1 MASPGTLMFTFVGG
15 WVIILT
21 IPGIYQHSFQLQL
34 LSCYATNQSVHNWRH
49 LVAVPN
55 VFSLKSV

>member
-1 MASPGTLMFTFVGG
+1 MASPGTLVFTFVGG
-15 WVIILT
+15 WFVGT

-34 LSCYATNQSVHNWRH
+34 LTCYATNQSVQNWRH

-55 VFSLKSV
+55 VFSLQSV

>member
-1 MASPGTLMFTFVGG
+1 MFTFVGG

-34 LSCYATNQSVHNWRH
+34 LSCYATNQSVQNWRH